1 MGLSCNHVGLHFLSA
16 RVQPGQT
23 SPEWLLL
30 QRQEL
35 ALPEMLGLRRRSYC
49 IRRPPEVRRRH
60 EDLRHLRLQ
69 EEGCTHRLGQVNAEH
84 PAAKK
89 IRRELRPFKKKCPQE
104 QHLQGWIDRIRTTLA
119 EAERL
124 WLI

>member
-1 MGLSCNHVGLHFLSA
+1 MGELQPCGASFSLCASSA
-16 RVQPGQT
+16 WSN

-60 EDLRHLRLQ
+60 EDVRHLRLQ
-69 EEGCTHRLGQVNAEH
+69 EEGCPHRLGQVNAGR

-89 IRRELRPFKKKCPQE
+89 IRRELRPFKKKCPQ
-104 QHLQGWIDRIRTTLA
+104 
-119 EAERL
+119 
-124 WLI
+124 